1 MGGAAPGQVRGHP
14 PLEGVG
20 LVGVRDRDRV
30 RVRVRVRVRIWVGV
44 RVRVGV
50 GVRVR
55 VRVRVRAG
63 RGCLVLAGAD
73 ELVELA
79 GGQRGAHRRK
89 LAVELRGAH
98 LPPG

>member
-1 MGGAAPGQVRGHP
+1 M
-14 PLEGVG
+14 
-20 LVGVRDRDRV
+20 
-30 RVRVRVRVRIWVGV
+30 
-44 RVRVGV
+44 
-50 GVRVR
+50 R

-79 GGQRGAHRRK
+79 RGQRGAHRRK
-89 LAVELRGAH
+89 LAVKLRGAH